1 MKVCRYAMSGPYKEV
16 YACFNCRKSYKQV
29 SPYDLSKETAA
40 RLEHKCPQCAEIM
53 VNMGHDFQAPK
64 QTDIKQWKKVI
75 TLYQHGI
82 TYHNCG
88 CGAGYRPAE
97 LREVPGFLEQQAAGR
112 RSEGEKLLHR
122 WIK

>member
-1 MKVCRYAMSGPYKEV
+1 MKMCRYAISGPYKEI

-40 RLEHKCPQCAEIM
+40 RLEHKCPQCAEVM

-64 QTDIKQWKKVI
+64 QTDIKQWTKVM
-75 TLYQHGI
+75 TLYQHGV

-88 CGAGYRPAE
+88 CGAGYRPTE
-97 LREVPGFLEQQAAGR
+97 LREVPEFLEQQAAGR

-122 WIK
+122 WMA